1 MHLSGQSHRDMK
13 PENLL
18 FDAEY
23 NLKIADFGF
32 AVVLS
37 GRDGSGQ
44 LHTHL
49 GTESYMA
56 PEIHQRKPYRGNE
69 VDLFA
74 AGIILFIMMS
84 QNPPFG
90 QANPNDPYY
99 KLLYGG
105 NDRFWN
111 LHGRNKPQGF
121 YSDDFKDFFKRILA
135 LEPADRMTL
144 ADIKGHAWYN
154 GPTVS
159 KEELRAEV
167 GGRRA
172 KVEEAAEKAR

>member
-1 MHLSGQSHRDMK
+1 MK

-18 FDAEY
+18 FDSEF

-37 GRDGSGQ
+37 GRDGSGM

-56 PEIHQRKPYRGNE
+56 PEIHTRIPYKGE
-69 VDLFA
+69 QVDLFA

-99 KLLYGG
+99 KLLYSGQE
-105 NDRFWN
+105 RFWM

-121 YSDDFKDFFKRILA
+121 YSDDFKDFMRRMLA
-135 LEPADRMTL
+135 LEPQDRL
-144 ADIKGHAWYN
+144 NVGDLKAHPWYN
-154 GPTVS
+154 GPTIS
-159 KEELRAEV
+159 KQELMSEIA
-167 GGRRA
+167 GRRG
-172 KVEEAAEKAR
+172 KVEAAA

>member
-1 MHLSGQSHRDMK
+1 MK

-18 FDAEY
+18 FDSNF

-32 AVVLS
+32 AIVLS
-37 GRDGSGQ
+37 GRDGSGM

-56 PEIHQRKPYRGNE
+56 PEIHTRTPYKGE
-69 VDLFA
+69 QVDMFA

-99 KLLYGG
+99 KLLYTG
-105 NDRFWN
+105 NARFWA

-121 YSDDFKDFFKRILA
+121 YSDDFKDFITKMLA
-135 LEPADRMTL
+135 LEPSTRLNTGDMKA
-144 ADIKGHAWYN
+144 HAWFN

-159 KEELRAEV
+159 KEDLMAEIA
-167 GGRRA
+167 GRRG
-172 KVEEAAEKAR
+172 KVEAAAEAAR